1 MKKKSTTLTL
11 SLNKKW
17 FDLIKSGEKTEEY
30 RRFGH
35 VPFGMHLSRAENQ
48 SVFYWNTRLVKHI
61 FPKLDDDENYSI
73 IQKDFDKLVFTLG
86 YPNKTD
92 TSRRLVFKNPKIR
105 IGTGKPEWGAEPG
118 ELYFVITWSK

>member
-1 MKKKSTTLTL
+1 MKKKSTILTL
-11 SLNKKW
+11 SLNRKW

-30 RRFGH
+30 RRFGR
-35 VPFGMHLSRAENQ
+35 VPFGTHLSRVENQ

-61 FPKLDDDENYSI
+61 FPKLDGDENYRV
-73 IQKDFDKLVFTLG
+73 IQKDFGKLVFTLG
-86 YPNKTD
+86 YPKKTD

>member
-11 SLNKKW
+11 SLNRKW

-30 RRFGH
+30 RRFGR
-35 VPFGMHLSRAENQ
+35 VPFGMHLPKAESQ

-61 FPKLDDDENYSI
+61 FPKLEDDENYSI

-86 YPNKTD
+86 YPKKSD
-92 TSRRLVFKNPKIR
+92 TSRRLVFKNPRIR